1 MENLSILKL
10 FSSSVKTD
18 TAKNAGSSSSAS
30 SALSSFSAG
39 ADSESAFE
47 DVFRSYLDKTD
58 ASSGIQMA
66 ESRQTA
72 AKIEKQVKSEL
83 SKTDTADSSDTEN
96 TLGSI
101 ASGEDNSQKTAETPE
116 EVIDGLDVSDEVKEN
131 LKKML
136 AEMETSDDVD
146 AFVQELLASMQA
158 AGMTVDQVETAL
170 TEMAASLLDGTS
182 EIVSPAVTSA
192 VVEKVLD
199 SIVQLQNT
207 QKNPEA
213 LFVMPEEAEESTLQ
227 QKLTVIN
234 QIRED
239 NETEEVKLDA
249 ELHSSRPDELKNAE
263 AEAADEQTAPEKI
276 VKAEAEPVE
285 VKTADASETETAAD
299 DNVIELAVKKTD
311 TNTKSDS
318 QTSDFTARTP
328 FTEKVITAE
337 IKIEKPQ
344 DIMKFAELVEIAKNQ
359 NATKINIQLNP
370 ADLGRVSIELTDNA
384 GKITGKVTFESDTA
398 KNIFAA
404 NIDSFK
410 QQLAEKGITVENL
423 EFLFKDFDQH
433 QFAGW
438 DNKQNKNGGSSDGT
452 VAGISADEE
461 SGSEANDDSVIYA

>member
-18 TAKNAGSSSSAS
+18 TANSTGSSSSAS

-58 ASSGIQMA
+58 ASSNIQITEA
-66 ESRQTA
+66 RQTA
-72 AKIEKQVKSEL
+72 AKIEKQIKSEV
-83 SKTDTADSSDTEN
+83 SQNDAADSADTEN

-101 ASGEDNSQKTAETPE
+101 ASGDAQETAETPE

-182 EIVSPAVTSA
+182 EIVTPAVSSA
-192 VVEKVLD
+192 VVEKILD

-213 LFVMPEEAEESTLQ
+213 LFVMPDQVEESTIQ

-234 QIRED
+234 QIREE
-239 NETEEVKLDA
+239 NETEEIKLNA
-249 ELHSSRPDELKNAE
+249 ELHSSRPDEMKTTE
-263 AEAADEQTAPEKI
+263 AEGEAEQTAPEKI

-285 VKTADASETETAAD
+285 VKTANTSETETTAE

-311 TNTKSDS
+311 TSMKSDS
-318 QTSDFTARTP
+318 QTSDFTARSP

-438 DNKQNKNGGSSDGT
+438 DNKQNKNGGSSNGT
-452 VAGISADEE
+452 VAGISADKE
-461 SGSEANDDSVIYA
+461 SVEAEDDDSVIYA